1 MAVTL
6 TPAGV
11 MSTPAVVNLNR
22 VRVKGWAFFAQP
34 FFIYGICANIRKR
47 KQPLDWCKEMARLI
61 ARPLNVIKEA
71 KKSVMRGQ
79 LV

>member
-1 MAVTL
+1 L
-6 TPAGV
+6 
-11 MSTPAVVNLNR
+11 LN
-22 VRVKGWAFFAQP
+22 P

-71 KKSVMRGQ
+71 KKSMMRGQ
-79 LV
+79 LVERSEPLKIAIAGAGMTGAYAYRL